1 MNILWA
7 AAAKKEITI
16 TSVAVVLHPYG
27 IHIESTILVAGL
39 TVAAVLLIEKQCT
52 LEARAISDNDALL
65 SRSAIMK
72 ARSFCRSKAEFP
84 GFR

>member
-27 IHIESTILVAGL
+27 LHIESTILVAGL

-52 LEARAISDNDALL
+52 LEHGQFLIMML
-65 SRSAIMK
+65 SCQDLRL
-72 ARSFCRSKAEFP
+72 
-84 GFR
+84 